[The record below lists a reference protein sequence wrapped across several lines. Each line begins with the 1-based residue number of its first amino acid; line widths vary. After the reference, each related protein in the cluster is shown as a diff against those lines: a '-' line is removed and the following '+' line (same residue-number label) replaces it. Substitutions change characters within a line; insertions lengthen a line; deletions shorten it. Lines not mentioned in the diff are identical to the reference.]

1 MSKTKLISLL
11 FLTIFCGNSFAQGNS
26 NIRFL
31 EKVYAQNCDGPKH
44 EIIYFVNTPKYGVVS
59 LYPERGSSKDP
70 ISFSG
75 SAWGAFYRQQGEVT
89 TFQKN
94 GYIESRAVW
103 TRGNQLAL
111 VHSNGQF
118 RENQKFYQ
126 LCAANSSATR
136 YALGGN
142 VLNESFNKFAKAE
155 DRMQESKKSS
165 ECFTFSAARQS
176 CASAGSYEKCMSIR
190 WGDDWQTKEARC
202 K

>member
-1 MSKTKLISLL
+1 L
-11 FLTIFCGNSFAQGNS
+11 AQGNS

-44 EIIYFVNTPKYGVVS
+44 EIIYFLDTPKYGIVS
-59 LYPERGSSKDP
+59 LYPERASSKDTMS
-70 ISFSG
+70 ITG

-94 GYIESRAVW
+94 GYIENRAVW

-118 RENQKFYQ
+118 RDNQKFYQ
-126 LCAANSSATR
+126 LCPANSSAAR
-136 YALGGN
+136 MALSGN
-142 VLNESFNKFAKAE
+142 ALNESFSKFAKFE
-155 DRMQESKKSS
+155 DRMQENKKSS

>member
-1 MSKTKLISLL
+1 MSFNKFIALAFLSL
-11 FLTIFCGNSFAQGNS
+11 FSFSAFAQGNS
-26 NIRFL
+26 NLRFL

-44 EIIYFVNTPKYGVVS
+44 EIIYFVNTPKYGIVS
-59 LYPERGSSKDP
+59 LYPERAASKDP

-94 GYIESRAVW
+94 GFIESRAVW
-103 TRGNQLAL
+103 IRGNQLAL

-126 LCAANSSATR
+126 LCAANSSASR
-136 YALGGN
+136 YVQSSN
-142 VLNESFNKFAKAE
+142 VLNESFNKFAKSE

-176 CASAGSYEKCMSIR
+176 CAAAGSYEKCMSIR
-190 WGDDWQTKEARC
+190 WGDDWAAKEARC